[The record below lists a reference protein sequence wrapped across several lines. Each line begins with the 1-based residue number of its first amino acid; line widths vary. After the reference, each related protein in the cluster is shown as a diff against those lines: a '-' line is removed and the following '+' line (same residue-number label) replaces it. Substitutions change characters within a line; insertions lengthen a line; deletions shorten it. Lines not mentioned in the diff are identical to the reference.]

1 MTQAS
6 TTTAAPTAQK
16 QESVK
21 ETIIS
26 VIISFAMAFVFRSYV
41 VEPFRIPTGSMAPT
55 LLGAHMRFESP
66 AGGYTWTT
74 NYRDLG
80 ANQAPLRVQG
90 DERLDRDPFILQDP
104 MTGLQMERKNIPL
117 LAGDRILV
125 LKYLYLLREPAR
137 YDVVVFKNPVR
148 PKENLIKR
156 LVGLPGEDVLIVD
169 GDIFVRPSGT
179 DEPYQITRKP
189 DRTQREVWAPL
200 FSTEFAPPDG
210 AIPGWRAPWT
220 GDGWELATRE
230 YRWDGAG
237 ADGSGIGT
245 LRWDA
250 GVRKINDLSPY
261 NSTFS
266 SAHDAR
272 ANAFPVSDLRVRAR
286 VKPDSSGSAITM
298 AIATRGCIFEAH
310 IFDGVDGS
318 ASISGSVYNEGTFL
332 NENVLGVDLPAG
344 EFTSLEFW
352 HADQRLSLWVNG
364 KKILETEYDWMPS
377 ERYARA
383 AVPGREHVEPAE
395 PDTYAAPE
403 VSMSFTG
410 SSVTLTGVALDRDL
424 YYRAVRQNG
433 RYFRASHPTYP
444 AALASDEFFML
455 GDNSAA
461 SHDGRGWTRVDPWIG
476 DRFGYKAGVVP
487 RELILGKA
495 FMVYWPA
502 PYSAS
507 IPGGAN
513 LPVPNAGKVRF
524 IR

>member
-6 TTTAAPTAQK
+6 TTTAAPPVQK

-66 AGGYTWTT
+66 AGGYAWTT
-74 NYRDLG
+74 NYRDLDS
-80 ANQAPLRVQG
+80 NQAPLRVQG
-90 DERLDRDPFILQDP
+90 DERRDRDPFIMQDP
-104 MTGLQMERKNIPL
+104 MTGVQIERKNIPL

-125 LKYLYLLREPAR
+125 LKYLYLLREPSR

-169 GDIFVRPSGT
+169 GDIFVRPSGSDT
-179 DEPYQITRKP
+179 PYSITRKP

-210 AIPGWRAPWT
+210 AIPGWRSPWT
-220 GDGWELATRE
+220 GDGWELATKS
-230 YRWDGAG
+230 YRWEGPGAG
-237 ADGSGIGT
+237 A

-250 GVRKINDLSPY
+250 RVRAINDLTPY

-266 SAHDAR
+266 AAHDAR

-286 VKPDSSGSAITM
+286 VRPDSAGAEGVWRL
-298 AIATRGCIFEAH
+298 ATRGHVFEARL
-310 IFDGVDGS
+310 GPSG
-318 ASISGSVYNEGTFL
+318 ASISAVSNDGTTL
-332 NENVLGVDLPAG
+332 LSSSDANATLPA
-344 EFTSLEFW
+344 ETYTAVEFW

-364 KKILETEYDWMPS
+364 KKILESEYDWKPS

-383 AVPGREHVEPAE
+383 AVPGREHVEPAQA
-395 PDTYAAPE
+395 DTYASPE
-403 VSMSFTG
+403 VSMSFSG
-410 SSVTLTGVALDRDL
+410 SPVTLTGVALDRDL

-433 RYFRASHPTYP
+433 RYYRASHPTYP

-502 PYSAS
+502 PYTAT
-507 IPGGAN
+507 IPGGAR
-513 LPVPNAGKVRF
+513 LPVPNAGRVRF